1 MAAAELNGAA
11 DAAVLDNQT
20 SKDVTSSPSNKR
32 KRSDGDDQ
40 TGNAKTNNNNN
51 KRRKKKKGG
60 GGKKQHHNKQKR
72 NWIESCSESIT
83 RIPSN
88 CAAPVTCV
96 ITRSEIEEEPLLP
109 KPVGDDV
116 TQSEDTK
123 HTLDRDGDGA
133 DEVDCSSNN
142 EPTESNTSSIEHPAN
157 NIATLSKSFV
167 DTLSKEPKQ
176 PWKIA
181 TTLQVNGEEK
191 KLFIPVQ
198 RHASTNGP
206 TKWQQTQKKQGRH
219 TKKGQNYSHLPDGDN
234 GDGKKNPFPK
244 KAVPDKFWAQRKRL
258 FSRYDEGIQIGGEDD
273 PEMWYSVTPESIGLH
288 IANRMASMMNLDR
301 KSTSGTGAGD
311 TTNTQCNDS
320 KKETVIID
328 AFCGCGGNSIAFARL
343 NKNKDV
349 AGSNTRVK
357 VIAVDNNLSRLKMAA
372 NNASIYGISKE
383 DIVLVHA
390 DAVEVVNAYKGG
402 SRKNVQSEVPTNAG
416 CCETYFGFAVGGVE
430 LLPDHVDA
438 LFLSP
443 PWGGMDYDNNKSF
456 DPVNGITLESKMH
469 NNEGDVMKTNG
480 GELLTMAAKAVLSES
495 KQEGLVVAFLPRNID
510 GISFTRVA
518 VTSDIKGSI
527 ELEQN
532 VVNGKVKTVTAYLGP
547 CVNQSLTGEG
557 KK

>member
-1 MAAAELNGAA
+1 MAAAELNEAA
-11 DAAVLDNQT
+11 DAAVLDIDNQT

-40 TGNAKTNNNNN
+40 TGKDSNSNSNN
-51 KRRKKKKGG
+51 KRRKKKKGGG

-72 NWIESCSESIT
+72 NWIEVCSESIT

-88 CAAPVTCV
+88 CVAPVTCV

-109 KPVGDDV
+109 KQVGDDV

-123 HTLDRDGDGA
+123 HTLDRDDDDGA

-191 KLFIPVQ
+191 KVFIPVQ

-206 TKWQQTQKKQGRH
+206 TKWQQNQKKQGRN
-219 TKKGQNYSHLPDGDN
+219 KKGQNYSHLPDGDN

-301 KSTSGTGAGD
+301 KSASGTGAGD
-311 TTNTQCNDS
+311 ASNTQCNDL
-320 KKETVIID
+320 KTETVIID

-390 DAVEVVNAYKGG
+390 DAVEVVNAYEGG
-402 SRKNVQSEVPTNAG
+402 SRKNVQSEIPTNDR

-443 PWGGMDYDNNKSF
+443 PWGGMDYDNNEGKSGF
-456 DPVNGITLESKMH
+456 DPVNGITLESKIH
-469 NNEGDVMKTNG
+469 NKEGDVMKTNG
-480 GELLTMAAKAVLSES
+480 GELLNMAAKAVLSES

-518 VTSDIKGSI
+518 VTSGIKGSI

-532 VVNGKVKTVTAYLGP
+532 VVNGKVKTVTAYLGH
-547 CVNQSLTGEG
+547 V
-557 KK
+557 